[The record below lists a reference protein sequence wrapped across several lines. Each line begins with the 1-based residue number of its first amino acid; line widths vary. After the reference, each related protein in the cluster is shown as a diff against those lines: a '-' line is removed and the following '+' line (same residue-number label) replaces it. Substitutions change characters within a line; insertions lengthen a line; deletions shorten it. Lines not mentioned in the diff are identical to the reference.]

1 MENLTCFKTGWSA
14 LFDVSL
20 WIKWLSIASNIAT
33 VTAVIVAIIAATI
46 AYKQL
51 LSNVRESKSSTA
63 NNIYQQYL
71 HLCMEHP
78 NFSFGME
85 KPDERSEEYATYCW
99 FVSSML
105 FSFEQVLEIN
115 EDDEKWVKTI
125 ESQLVRH
132 ASHLKSSTTVSEGYW
147 NSNLEELINKVI
159 RE

>member
-1 MENLTCFKTGWSA
+1 MENVTCFKTGWSA
-14 LFDVSL
+14 LLDAGL
-20 WIKWLSIASNIAT
+20 WIKWLSIASNFAT

-51 LSNVRESKSSTA
+51 ISNVKVSKSSTA

-78 NFSFGME
+78 VFSLGMK
-85 KPDERSEEYATYCW
+85 KPDERNEEYTKYCW

-115 EDDEKWVKTI
+115 EDDDKWLRTI
-125 ESQLVRH
+125 ESQLARH
-132 ASHLKSSTTVSEGYW
+132 ASHLKSSSTVSDGHW
-147 NSNLEELINKVI
+147 NNNLQTLINKVI
-159 RE
+159 SE